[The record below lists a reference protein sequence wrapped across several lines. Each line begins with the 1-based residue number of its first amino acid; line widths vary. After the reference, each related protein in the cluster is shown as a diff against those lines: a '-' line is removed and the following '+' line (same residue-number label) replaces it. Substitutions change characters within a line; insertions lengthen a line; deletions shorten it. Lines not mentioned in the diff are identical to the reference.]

1 MKIEMIMKLY
11 SQVCKHSFKEAGHP
25 PCLSGG
31 TLEAA
36 VQSRDNQCY
45 CLGVFD
51 KENKNSV
58 SSLYN
63 WPEEFFSKKLFKN

>member
-1 MKIEMIMKLY
+1 MKIEVIMKLY

-36 VQSRDNQCY
+36 VQSRDNPCY
-45 CLGVFD
+45 YLGVFD
-51 KENKNSV
+51 KESHLYTTDQRNFSPKNY
-58 SSLYN
+58 L
-63 WPEEFFSKKLFKN
+63 KIK